1 MTNMRVLISV
11 AALAAVAVVA
21 VAVWQFGRDDA
32 SPAIVGVETEAPGGP
47 ATVAVEAEAPGS
59 TAVGEAETGTP
70 GSTATEVVEAEA
82 TPSYRIVTVLGK
94 DEIPA
99 ILNPN
104 MAPAQEVDAV
114 LRDTTPVLALSLNG
128 DHRAYPIGTL
138 SRHEIVN
145 DVVGGIPVAVTW

>member
-1 MTNMRVLISV
+1 MTNVRVLLSVTALAVV
-11 AALAAVAVVA
+11 AAVA
-21 VAVWQFGRDDA
+21 VAVWQFGPDAA
-32 SPAIVGVETEAPGGP
+32 SPASVGVDAGTPGST
-47 ATVAVEAEAPGS
+47 ATVAVGAEAPGS
-59 TAVGEAETGTP
+59 TATMAVIAETPAG
-70 GSTATEVVEAEA
+70 TATVEVEAEA
-82 TPSYRIVTVLGK
+82 PRSYRIVTVLGK

-145 DVVGGIPVAVTW
+145 DVVGGMPVAVTW

>member
-1 MTNMRVLISV
+1 MTNVRVLLSVTALAVV
-11 AALAAVAVVA
+11 AAVA
-21 VAVWQFGRDDA
+21 VAVWQFGPDAA
-32 SPAIVGVETEAPGGP
+32 SPASVGVDA
-47 ATVAVEAEAPGS
+47 
-59 TAVGEAETGTP
+59 GTP
-70 GSTATEVVEAEA
+70 GSTATPVVEAEA
-82 TPSYRIVTVLGK
+82 PRSYRIVTVLGK

-145 DVVGGIPVAVTW
+145 DVVGGMPVAVTW

>member
-1 MTNMRVLISV
+1 MTNVRVLLSVTALAVV
-11 AALAAVAVVA
+11 AAVA
-21 VAVWQFGRDDA
+21 VAVWQFVPDDA
-32 SPAIVGVETEAPGGP
+32 SPASAGADAGAPGST
-47 ATVAVEAEAPGS
+47 ATAVVEVEAPGS
-59 TAVGEAETGTP
+59 TA
-70 GSTATEVVEAEA
+70 TAVVEAEA
-82 TPSYRIVTVLGK
+82 PPSYRIVTVLGK

-145 DVVGGIPVAVTW
+145 DVVGGMPVAVTW

>member
-1 MTNMRVLISV
+1 MTNVRVLLSV
-11 AALAAVAVVA
+11 TALAAVAAVA
-21 VAVWQFGRDDA
+21 VAVWQFGPDDA
-32 SPAIVGVETEAPGGP
+32 SPASVGVDAGAPGST
-47 ATVAVEAEAPGS
+47 ATAVVEAEAP
-59 TAVGEAETGTP
+59 
-70 GSTATEVVEAEA
+70 
-82 TPSYRIVTVLGK
+82 PSYRIVTVLGK

-145 DVVGGIPVAVTW
+145 DVVGGMPVAVTW

>member
-1 MTNMRVLISV
+1 MTNVRVLLSVTALAVV
-11 AALAAVAVVA
+11 AAVA
-21 VAVWQFGRDDA
+21 VAVWQFGPDDA
-32 SPAIVGVETEAPGGP
+32 SPASVGVDAGVPGST
-47 ATVAVEAEAPGS
+47 ATAVVEVEAPGS
-59 TAVGEAETGTP
+59 TATVAVEGGTP
-70 GSTATEVVEAEA
+70 GSTATAVVEAEA
-82 TPSYRIVTVLGK
+82 PPSYRIVTVLGK

-145 DVVGGIPVAVTW
+145 DVVGGMPVAVTW

>member
-1 MTNMRVLISV
+1 MTNVRALLSV
-11 AALAAVAVVA
+11 ASLAAVAAVA
-21 VAVWQFGRDDA
+21 VAVWQFGPDDA
-32 SPAIVGVETEAPGGP
+32 GPASVGVDAGTPGSA

-59 TAVGEAETGTP
+59 TATMAVNAETPVG
-70 GSTATEVVEAEA
+70 TATVEVEAEVP
-82 TPSYRIVTVLGK
+82 PSYRIVTVLGK

-104 MAPAQEVDAV
+104 MVPAQEVDAV

-145 DVVGGIPVAVTW
+145 DVVGGMPVAVTW

>member
-1 MTNMRVLISV
+1 MTNVRVLLSVTALAVVAVV
-11 AALAAVAVVA
+11 AAVA
-21 VAVWQFGRDDA
+21 VAVWQFGPDDA
-32 SPAIVGVETEAPGGP
+32 SPASVGVDAGAPGST
-47 ATVAVEAEAPGS
+47 ATAVVEVEAPGS
-59 TAVGEAETGTP
+59 TA
-70 GSTATEVVEAEA
+70 TAVVEAEA
-82 TPSYRIVTVLGK
+82 PPSYRIVTVLGK

-145 DVVGGIPVAVTW
+145 DVVGGMPVAVTW

>member
-1 MTNMRVLISV
+1 MTNVRVLLSV
-11 AALAAVAVVA
+11 TALAAVAAVA
-21 VAVWQFGRDDA
+21 VAVWQFGPDDA
-32 SPAIVGVETEAPGGP
+32 SPASVGVDSGAPGST

-59 TAVGEAETGTP
+59 TATMAVNAETPAG
-70 GSTATEVVEAEA
+70 TATVEVDAEA
-82 TPSYRIVTVLGK
+82 SPSYRIVTVLGK

-114 LRDTTPVLALSLNG
+114 LRDTSPVLALSLNG

-138 SRHEIVN
+138 SKHEIVN
-145 DVVGGIPVAVTW
+145 DVVGGMPVAVTW